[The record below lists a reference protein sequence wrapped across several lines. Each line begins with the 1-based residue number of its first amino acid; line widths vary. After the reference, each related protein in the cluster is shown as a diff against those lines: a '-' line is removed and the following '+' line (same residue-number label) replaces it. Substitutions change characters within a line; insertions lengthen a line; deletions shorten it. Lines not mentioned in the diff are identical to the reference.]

1 MSFSTLSNSSASA
14 SRSGASRSIVSGLFV
29 ASCLL
34 SIVSWYT
41 TMAGMELY
49 LSQWFALLASLG
61 VQATL
66 ILVAWLI
73 GFSRTGRALLI
84 VVYAITATVSIGF
97 SYVSLYT
104 WFAAKERPALV
115 QRQLYDT
122 LNAAS
127 QKTEEQL
134 AAAVGEARR
143 HALALDEMTIAE
155 KSHGHISASQDADPY
170 LSEIRE
176 AVAKEARS
184 VGGAYK
190 EGTGEGVRYTAFERY
205 TKLANETV
213 KQLESSLVRLRGFRN
228 QTKPLDPTEKQLRA
242 FHEVFDSVPWAE
254 MSQTLHQVKS
264 EKPEVPTYATS
275 VDKTV
280 SGQEDLLLAVTELV
294 TAPTPRH
301 VFSFVLAAF
310 IDIIVFLLAYASGPH
325 FFGSREEQWL
335 RAGARLEGVDDPA
348 FLRGLLRKVTA
359 GPEGTA
365 RLDASQLTPGEL
377 QLCLMLTGQGQAS
390 AVENQGSRCYLIEP
404 RAFESLVETMA
415 GEGISWKA
423 NRAAAGG

>member
-1 MSFSTLSNSSASA
+1 MSFSSTLRNSISTVSK
-14 SRSGASRSIVSGLFV
+14 SMVSGLFV

-61 VQATL
+61 VQSAL

-84 VVYAITATVSIGF
+84 TVYVMTATVSIGF

-122 LNAAS
+122 LNSAS

-134 AAAVGEARR
+134 AGAATEARR
-143 HALALDEMTIAE
+143 HVLALDEMTVAE
-155 KSHGHISASQDADPY
+155 KAHGHISAAQDADPY
-170 LSEIRE
+170 LAKVRE
-176 AVAKEARS
+176 AVAKEARG

-190 EGTGEGVRYTAFERY
+190 EGTGEGVRYTAFDRY
-205 TKLANETV
+205 SKLASETQ
-213 KQLESSLVRLRGFRN
+213 KQLETSLTRLRAYRV
-228 QTKPLDPTEKQLRA
+228 QSKPLDPTEKQLRA
-242 FHEVFDSVPWAE
+242 YHEALDGIPWNDMAE
-254 MSQTLHQVKS
+254 ALHQGKL
-264 EKPEVPTYATS
+264 EKPEVPSYAAS
-275 VDKTV
+275 IDKTV

-294 TAPTPRH
+294 QAPTPRH
-301 VFSFVLAAF
+301 VFSFTLAAF

-325 FFGSREEQWL
+325 FFGPKEQQWL
-335 RAGARLEGVDDPA
+335 RAGARLEGMDDPV
-348 FLRGLLRKVTA
+348 FLRSLLRKVTV
-359 GPEGTA
+359 GPEGSA
-365 RLDASQLTPGEL
+365 KLDAAILTPGEL
-377 QLCLMLTGQGQAS
+377 QLCIMLSGQGMAAS
-390 AVENQGSRCYLIEP
+390 VEHQGAQSYIIDP

-415 GEGISWKA
+415 NEGIHWKA
-423 NRAAAGG
+423 SRAAVG